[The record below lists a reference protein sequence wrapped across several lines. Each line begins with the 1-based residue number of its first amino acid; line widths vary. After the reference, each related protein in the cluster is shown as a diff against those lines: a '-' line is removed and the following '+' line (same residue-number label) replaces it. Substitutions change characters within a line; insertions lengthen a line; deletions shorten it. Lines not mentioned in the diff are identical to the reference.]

1 MVVSRNE
8 ALTRH
13 ATGQTGLKTQCRV
26 KEPDTKG
33 QMPRGP
39 VLMSR
44 TDGVEGW
51 ARVTGGFSPV
61 NDTVVKLD
69 YDGQEK
75 NWTFQKNFMENYIP
89 Q

>member
-1 MVVSRNE
+1 MVISRNE

-13 ATGQTGLKTQCRV
+13 DTGQTGLKTQCRV

-33 QMPRGP
+33 QMPWGP

-44 TDGVEGW
+44 RDGVEGW

-61 NDTVVKLD
+61 NDTVVK
-69 YDGQEK
+69 
-75 NWTFQKNFMENYIP
+75 
-89 Q
+89 